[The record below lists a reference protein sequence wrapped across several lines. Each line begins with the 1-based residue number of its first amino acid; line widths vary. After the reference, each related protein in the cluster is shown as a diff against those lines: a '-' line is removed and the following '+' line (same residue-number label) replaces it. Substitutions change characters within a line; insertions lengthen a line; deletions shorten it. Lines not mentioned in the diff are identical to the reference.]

1 MKTIEPYIV
10 ELKEKLNLE
19 TYSQTMEYLGMAK
32 QAWTAIQKGAGITE
46 KNAIR
51 IGGILK
57 IDPIELM
64 AISMALKAKN
74 KEAQNIWL
82 KLAKE
87 KEAERKKQQ
96 LETEQENRH

>member
-1 MKTIEPYIV
+1 MKTIEPFII

-19 TYSQTMEYLGMAK
+19 TFSQTMEYLGMAK
-32 QAWTAIQKGAGITE
+32 QSWTAIQKGSGITE

-57 IDPIELM
+57 VDPIELM

-74 KEAQNIWL
+74 KEARDIWL

-87 KEAERKKQQ
+87 KEEERKEK
-96 LETEQENRH
+96 NNKK

>member
-1 MKTIEPYIV
+1 MKTIEPYIIEV
-10 ELKEKLNLE
+10 KKRLNIQ
-19 TYSQTMEYLGMAK
+19 TFSKTMEYLGMAK

-51 IGGILK
+51 IGGI
-57 IDPIELM
+57 IGVDPIEIM

-74 KEAQNIWL
+74 KEARDLWL

-87 KEAERKKQQ
+87 KEAERLRSQK
-96 LETEQENRH
+96 N

>member
-1 MKTIEPYIV
+1 MIYYYVMKTIEPYII
-10 ELKEKLNLE
+10 ELKERLNLQTFSE
-19 TYSQTMEYLGMAK
+19 TMEYLGMAK

-51 IGGILK
+51 IGSILNV
-57 IDPIELM
+57 DPIELL

-74 KEAQNIWL
+74 KEARDLWL

-87 KEAERKKQQ
+87 KETERKKID
-96 LETEQENRH
+96 

>member
-1 MKTIEPYIV
+1 MKTIEPFII
-10 ELKEKLNLE
+10 EIKERLNLKTFSE
-19 TYSQTMEYLGMAK
+19 TMEYLGMAK

-51 IGGILK
+51 IGSILGV
-57 IDPIELM
+57 DAIELM

-74 KEAQNIWL
+74 KESRDLWL

-87 KEAERKKQQ
+87 KENERLKNAKQ
-96 LETEQENRH
+96 ETKID

>member
-1 MKTIEPYIV
+1 MKTIEPYII

-19 TYSQTMEYLGMAK
+19 TYSQTMKYLGMAK

-51 IGGILK
+51 IGSILK

-87 KEAERKKQQ
+87 KETERKKNAEEDKK
-96 LETEQENRH
+96 LN

>member
-1 MKTIEPYIV
+1 MKTIEPFII

-19 TYSQTMEYLGMAK
+19 TFSQTMEYLGMAK
-32 QAWTAIQKGAGITE
+32 QSWTAIQKGAGITE

-57 IDPIELM
+57 VDPIELM

-74 KEAQNIWL
+74 KEARDIWL

-87 KEAERKKQQ
+87 KEEERKEK
-96 LETEQENRH
+96 NNKK

>member
-1 MKTIEPYIV
+1 MKTIEPFII
-10 ELKEKLNLE
+10 ELKETLNLE
-19 TYSQTMEYLGMAK
+19 TFSQTREYLGMAK
-32 QAWTAIQKGAGITE
+32 QSWTAIQKGAGITE

-57 IDPIELM
+57 VDPIELM

-74 KEAQNIWL
+74 KEARDIWL

-87 KEAERKKQQ
+87 KEEERKEK
-96 LETEQENRH
+96 NNKK